1 MEKSTETI
9 EAILEAYQQADD
21 DATEILSY
29 INSISKPVELKES
42 SLPSLVKNLENK
54 ESDVTKKYMSYAS
67 IVGGTVAAA
76 VGTSVTTGMFSS
88 GLATGGTM
96 AVGGLGLGMIT
107 GLNILS
113 IPALALPLALKM
125 LRNAKVKR
133 YQKDNQESMR
143 QKKKKLEEGKKKL
156 TIWVSNLQQRVT
168 ELDEIMHKDMSNK
181 FTEYK
186 EKTKKFAQD
195 ISIQIDDFL
204 NVDVN
209 KRILKYNEVILKQYK
224 LQKDLEEKV
233 DFLFDA
239 YNKMYAKKQELE
251 RQINCLVKLLNA
263 INCPASVINKALN
276 EET

>member
-88 GLATGGTM
+88 GLATGGAM

-107 GLNILS
+107 GLNIVS

-143 QKKKKLEEGKKKL
+143 QKKKLEDVKKKL
-156 TIWVSNLQQRVT
+156 TIWISNLQQRVT
-168 ELDEIMHKDMSNK
+168 ELDEIMLKDVINK

-195 ISIQIDDFL
+195 ISMQIDDFL

-233 DFLFDA
+233 DFLFDE
-239 YNKMYAKKQELE
+239 YNKMYAEKQELE